1 MKNNFGTNLAELLN
15 DKIIK
20 AYLNFKSK
28 QFISHVEKNCEPL
41 ELKDRVAL
49 IAESLEKSLPVAYNE
64 SIKVLTKIMGEP
76 NQKETGMFSEFYW
89 LMPVGVFI
97 ERNGLND
104 FETSIKAIYE
114 LTQRNTGEY
123 AIRPFIEKYP
133 DQAIK
138 IMTEW
143 SKSENFHIRRLASEG
158 LRPKLP
164 WAKKL
169 DLFIKNYKPVF
180 RILEN
185 LKSDRSKFVMKSVAN
200 NINDYLK
207 LNPEPAFTLLEKWSK
222 SKNENTRW
230 IIKHALRTELKR
242 GNKKAKE
249 LLKVIM
255 S

>member
-1 MKNNFGTNLAELLN
+1 MKNNFGKNLAELLN
-15 DKIIK
+15 EKIIK
-20 AYLNFKSK
+20 AYPDFKSK
-28 QFISHVEKNCEPL
+28 QFISYVEKNCEPL

-49 IAESLEKSLPVAYNE
+49 IAESFE
-64 SIKVLTKIMGEP
+64 KVLSSDYRKNINLLTAIMGEP
-76 NQKETGMFSEFYW
+76 NPKETGMFSEFYW
-89 LMPVGVFI
+89 LMPVGVYI

-104 FETSIKAIYE
+104 FETSVKAIYE

-133 DQAIK
+133 EQMIK
-138 IMTEW
+138 VMADW
-143 SKSENFHIRRLASEG
+143 SKSGNFHIRRLASEG

-180 RILEN
+180 KILDN
-185 LKSDRSKFVMKSVAN
+185 LKADKSKFVMKSVAN
-200 NINDYLK
+200 NVNDYLK
-207 LNPEPAFTLLEKWSK
+207 LNPEPAFALLEKWSE

-230 IIKHALRTELKR
+230 IVKHALRTELKR

-249 LLKVIM
+249 LLKKIKE
-255 S
+255 